1 MNPVTPMRPIPGAF
15 INTPAAGPNTVR
27 RRLNFNEAAGGGT
40 NGALGTAPAPI
51 TSTLGSGQPDI
62 TTGMLPPPQARDDL
76 PPVTKAAQ
84 VVNQTLQLDESY
96 PDIDSYCRRMFIP
109 CPLSL
114 PWLASCPRTR
124 LI

>member
-27 RRLNFNEAAGGGT
+27 RRLNFNEAASSGT

-76 PPVTKAAQ
+76 PPVAKAAQ

-96 PDIDSYCRRMFIP
+96 PDIDSYCRRMYI
-109 CPLSL
+109 CLLSL
-114 PWLASCPRTR
+114 LVFVSSPKETLT
-124 LI
+124 